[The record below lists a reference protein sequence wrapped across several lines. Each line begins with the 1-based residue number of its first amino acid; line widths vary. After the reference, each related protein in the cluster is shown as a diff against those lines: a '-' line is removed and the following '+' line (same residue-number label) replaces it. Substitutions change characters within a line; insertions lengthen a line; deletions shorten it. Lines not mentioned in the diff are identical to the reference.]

1 MMTRSFLLYGLVFI
15 LVQTWGCSLAAT
27 RPNQE
32 MSDAAA
38 AIRAAR
44 EVQAETLAPELFRQS
59 SELFLKAKNEYKIK
73 NFDQARKLSEKSRK
87 LAEGAELEAIKLGAA
102 RTEDTIPDPLGREG
116 ATPPSPPQETAA
128 PYDYPVP
135 QPTPYSMDP
144 GATPGGTPPDS
155 GKK

>member
-1 MMTRSFLLYGLVFI
+1 MTRSFFLYGLIFFI
-15 LVQTWGCSLAAT
+15 LQMLGCSLAAT

-44 EVQAETLAPELFRQS
+44 EVQSETLAPEIFRHS
-59 SELFLKAKNEYKIK
+59 NELFLRAKNEYKIK
-73 NFDQARKLSEKSRK
+73 NFEQAKILSEKSRK
-87 LAEGAELEAIKLGAA
+87 LAEQAELEAIKLGAA

-116 ATPPSPPQETAA
+116 LTPPAPPQEKSA
-128 PYDYPVP
+128 PYEYPTP

-144 GATPGGTPPDS
+144 GTAPGGAPPPDAT
-155 GKK
+155 KK

>member
-1 MMTRSFLLYGLVFI
+1 MKMTRSFHSYSLI
-15 LVQTWGCSLAAT
+15 LITVSTLGACSLAAT

-59 SELFLKAKNEYKIK
+59 SEYFLKAKNEYKIK
-73 NFDQARKLSEKSRK
+73 NFDQARIFSEKSRH
-87 LAEGAELEAIKLGAA
+87 LAENAELEAVKLGAA

-116 ATPPSPPQETAA
+116 LTPPPPPQDKPA
-128 PYDYPVP
+128 PYDYPVA
-135 QPTPYSMDP
+135 QPSPYSMDP
-144 GATPGGTPPDS
+144 GGAPGAPPDA
-155 GKK
+155 KK

>member
-1 MMTRSFLLYGLVFI
+1 MTRSFIFYPFFVVPLLS
-15 LVQTWGCSLAAT
+15 CSLAAT

-44 EVQAETLAPELFRQS
+44 EVQAETLAPEFFRQS
-59 SELFLKAKNEYKIK
+59 NELFLKAKNEYRIK
-73 NFDQARKLSEKSRK
+73 NFDQARKFSEKSRK
-87 LAEGAELEAIKLGAA
+87 LAEVAEFEAVKLGAA

-116 ATPPSPPQETAA
+116 LPPPEPPKEAVA

-135 QPTPYSMDP
+135 QPSPYSMDH
-144 GATPGGTPPDS
+144 GSTPGGAPSNDAS
-155 GKK
+155 KK